1 MTTTASTTHPVYAKR
16 FGLLRNPAVRREL
29 ARLDPE
35 QHYQRIVQ
43 LLTGYEFPFDIT
55 RALELALF
63 HTYASPRISSLLA
76 RTGQFERHGQQ
87 RYDDTSLLISWFM
100 QEGVDSEPGRRA
112 IEHMNRLHGF
122 YHIPNEDYL
131 FVLSTFVFYP
141 IEWVN
146 RYGWRRLTPGEERAL
161 FLFFR
166 EVGRRMHLQNLP
178 GTVEEL
184 RAFTDAYE
192 REHFRYSESNRR
204 IADATVKIVQGWF
217 PGFLRPAVQPVF
229 AALIS
234 EPLRQA
240 FGYRRPPRWF
250 RALIE
255 GALHLRKGPLRYITL
270 QPYPKRIQNSTY
282 RSYPEGPPAIEALG
296 PETLRKKMPG
306 QTGGL
311 ERGDED

>member
-1 MTTTASTTHPVYAKR
+1 MTTPAPTTTYPVYRKR
-16 FGLLRNPAVRREL
+16 LGLLRNPAVGHEL
-29 ARLDPE
+29 AQLDPE
-35 QHYQRIVQ
+35 RDYQRIVQ
-43 LLTGYEFPFDIT
+43 LLTGYEFAFDIT

-63 HTYASPRISSLLA
+63 HTYASPRISELLA

-100 QEGVDSEPGRRA
+100 QEGVDSELGRRA

-122 YHIPNEDYL
+122 YHIPNDDYL

-141 IEWVN
+141 VQWVN
-146 RYGWRRLTPGEERAL
+146 RYGWRRLTPGEERAF

-166 EVGRRMHLQNLP
+166 EVGRRMHLHDLP
-178 GTVEEL
+178 DTVAEL

-192 REHFRYSESNRR
+192 KKHFRYTESNRR

-234 EPLRQA
+234 EPPRQA
-240 FGYRRPPRWF
+240 FGYRCPPRWF
-250 RALIE
+250 RALIQ
-255 GALHLRKGPLRYITL
+255 GALHLRKLLLRYVTL
-270 QPYPKRIQNSTY
+270 ESYPKRINNSTY
-282 RSYPEGPPAIEALG
+282 RSYRQGPPDIEALG
-296 PETLRKKMPG
+296 PETLRKRIKTQG
-306 QTGGL
+306 KI
-311 ERGDED
+311 DN

>member
-1 MTTTASTTHPVYAKR
+1 VITTTSTTHPVYSKR
-16 FGLLRNPAVRREL
+16 LGLLRNPAVRREL
-29 ARLDPE
+29 AQLDPE
-35 QHYQRIVQ
+35 RDFQRIVK
-43 LLTGYEFPFDIT
+43 LLVGYEFPFDIT

-63 HTYASPRISSLLA
+63 HSYASPRISSLLA

-87 RYDDTSLLISWFM
+87 RYDDTTILIAWFL
-100 QEGVDSEPGRRA
+100 QEGIDSDLGHRA

-122 YHIPNEDYL
+122 YPIPNEDYL

-141 IEWVN
+141 IWWVN
-146 RYGWRRLTPGEERAL
+146 RYGWRKLTPGEERAF

-166 EVGRRMHLQNLP
+166 EVGRRMHLHSLP
-178 GTVEEL
+178 DTLAEL
-184 RAFTDAYE
+184 RTFTDAYE
-192 REHFRYSESNRR
+192 REHFRYTESNRR

-255 GALHLRKGPLRYITL
+255 GALHLRKLPLRYVTFEH
-270 QPYPKRIQNSTY
+270 YPKLIGNSTY
-282 RSYPEGPPAIEALG
+282 RSYREGLPEIEGLG
-296 PETLRKKMPG
+296 PESLRKKISS
-306 QTGGL
+306 
-311 ERGDED
+311 

>member
-1 MTTTASTTHPVYAKR
+1 VITTAPTTHPVYSKR
-16 FGLLRNPAVRREL
+16 LGLLRNPAVRHEL
-29 ARLDPE
+29 AQLDPE
-35 QHYQRIVQ
+35 RDYQRIVQ

-63 HTYASPRISSLLA
+63 HTYASPRISALLA

-100 QEGVDSEPGRRA
+100 QEGVDSELGRRA

-122 YHIPNEDYL
+122 YAIPNEDYL

-141 IEWVN
+141 IAWIN
-146 RYGWRRLTPGEERAL
+146 RYGWRKLTPGEERAL

-166 EVGRRMHLQNLP
+166 EVGRRMHLHDLP
-178 GTVEEL
+178 GTVAEL
-184 RAFTDAYE
+184 RSFTDAYE
-192 REHFRYSESNRR
+192 RAHFRYTESNRR
-204 IADATVKIVQGWF
+204 VADATVKIVQGWF

-250 RALIE
+250 QALIE
-255 GALHLRKGPLRYITL
+255 GALHLRKGALRYVTFEH
-270 QPYPKRIQNSTY
+270 YPKRIGNSTY
-282 RSYPEGPPAIEALG
+282 RSYRKGLPAIEGLG
-296 PETLRKKMPG
+296 PESLRKKIDN
-306 QTGGL
+306 
-311 ERGDED
+311 R